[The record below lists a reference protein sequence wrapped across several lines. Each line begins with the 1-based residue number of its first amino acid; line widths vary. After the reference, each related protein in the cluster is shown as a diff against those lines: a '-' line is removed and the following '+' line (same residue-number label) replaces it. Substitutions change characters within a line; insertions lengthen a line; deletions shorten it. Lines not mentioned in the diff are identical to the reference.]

1 MAVMSIL
8 HRLSLGFVAST
19 VGLSAFV
26 GCSTDPPTPQPTV
39 PLDEP
44 AQIEP
49 RVKQTLEDLAAL
61 GSKVA
66 GTPGGVASGEYVKKR
81 FDDLGLADVHFEPFT
96 FLSYSVASSS
106 IQVTAGVDSLTMDH
120 KVLHQ
125 SGAGHVDADIVDVGN
140 GHEEDYVGKDVA
152 GKIVLVERDPAF
164 HRQSQYTLI
173 AAHGG
178 AAMLYISKAPSNLIQ
193 VGTAADPEDG
203 VNVIPAISIG
213 VDDGAQIRTR
223 IEQGATAHAVIDVD
237 ASTKL
242 ATGRNV
248 VGTLPG
254 TDPTGAYIVVGAH
267 YDAWFTGSTDNGT
280 GVAALIDMAKIIAAR
295 PARRLG
301 VVFVGY
307 DGEELGLFGGYDYL
321 RKHVIVGNEPMLAF
335 LNLEQPGGY
344 TGGGLRALAH
354 TNGGPIEEAG
364 KDVELNTV
372 YNLYVGMQVIPA
384 LAGGFIPT
392 DIQGMYWSGIQG
404 ATTVCDSPYYH
415 TEADTPEKVDQAFL
429 SEGVSHLVKLL
440 DVLDES
446 PIASFD
452 KLDDQVWN
460 PDVKT
465 TKGPT
470 GDIVVDVTAKDSMG
484 LVQAAANVRVWLD
497 VDDFSRVFDKRV
509 VADASGKTSVTVPA
523 SALAEGAG
531 GRWIHVTAGE
541 KYPLSERITLVP

>member
-1 MAVMSIL
+1 MMSL
-8 HRLSLGFVAST
+8 SHRISLGLLTCVA
-19 VGLSAFV
+19 GLFAFV
-26 GCSTDPPTPQPTV
+26 GCSTDAPAPQPTV
-39 PLDEP
+39 PIDEP

-49 RVKQTLEDLAAL
+49 RVKQTLEDLAAI

-66 GTPGGVASGEYVKKR
+66 GTPGGEASGEYVKNR
-81 FDDLGLADVHFEPFT
+81 FEELGLADVHFEPFT

-106 IQVTAGVDSLTMDH
+106 IQVTANNAPLTMKH

-125 SGAGHVDADIVDVGN
+125 SGAGHVDADVVDVGN

-164 HRQSQYTLI
+164 HRQSQYALI
-173 AAHGG
+173 IAHGG
-178 AAMLYISKAPSNLIQ
+178 AAMLYTSKAPENLIQ
-193 VGTAADPEDG
+193 IGTAADPEDG
-203 VNVIPAISIG
+203 ANVIPAISIG
-213 VDDGAQIRTR
+213 SDDGDQIRTQ
-223 IEQGATAHAVIDVD
+223 IQQGAALHAVIDVD
-237 ASTKL
+237 ASAKL

-248 VGTLPG
+248 IGAWPG

-295 PARRLG
+295 PKRRVG
-301 VVFVGY
+301 IIFVGY

-321 RKHVIVGNEPMLAF
+321 RKHVIVKNEPMLAF

-354 TNGGPIEEAG
+354 TNGGPIQEAG
-364 KDVELNTV
+364 KEVELNTV
-372 YNLYVGMQVIPA
+372 YNLYVGMEVIPA

-392 DIQGMYWSGIQG
+392 DIQGMYWVGIQG

-415 TEADTPEKVDQAFL
+415 TEADTPEKVDTAFL

-460 PDVKT
+460 PEVT
-465 TKGPT
+465 TKKGAN
-470 GDIVVDVTAKDSMG
+470 GDIVVDVTARDSSG
-484 LVQAAANVRVWLD
+484 VAQAAANVRVWLD
-497 VDDFSRVFDKRV
+497 VDDFSRVFDMRV

-523 SALAEGAG
+523 SKLAEGAG
-531 GRWIHVTAGE
+531 GRWIHVTAGV
-541 KYPLSERITLVP
+541 KYPRAERILPIP